1 MTGLSNIIPD
11 NVCTPCVTY
20 RNRQYPLYLRPVS
33 SQPGEIF
40 WIGCPP
46 SRCLIIFRS
55 LRRSKQVPEGAAK
68 NVIPAYAS
76 LIIIDGWN
84 LNQQI
89 MVIFL
94 LVTMQE
100 QCAACRDGV
109 DDDK

>member
-1 MTGLSNIIPD
+1 M
-11 NVCTPCVTY
+11 
-20 RNRQYPLYLRPVS
+20 
-33 SQPGEIF
+33 
-40 WIGCPP
+40 
-46 SRCLIIFRS
+46 
-55 LRRSKQVPEGAAK
+55 PEGAAK